1 MIDIGPMESILN
13 GAGIAEANAA
23 RTAAEDARA
32 AAAAKAA
39 TVVTPAAMMNAE
51 VTPAAEVATAPIQE
65 KLTAEGQQALLRL
78 AAIAGLGVLR
88 PDQYARVMGRLDAA
102 GSQIELPNGAGTGF
116 HLAY

>member
-39 TVVTPAAMMNAE
+39 TVVTPAAI
-51 VTPAAEVATAPIQE
+51 EVATAPIQE